1 MTETSARQ
9 GLRVPFSARS
19 SSCARAIAV
28 AALLS
33 WPSLMLLGG
42 CGGNNSST
50 QPITVSSPV
59 TVSSLLPSAGPV
71 WTSVEIN
78 GGNFGTS
85 TGTVSFNGAQ
95 AIITNWSPTSISAT
109 VPNGAGTGPVS
120 IATAGNQS
128 ATGPT
133 FTVIPPG
140 TSVIPINTMYYHP
153 HSGSLLAQLADDSGT
168 PPTPRQ
174 QAILMVNNNFQA
186 LAAMGMNAVSIP
198 LFDTDLWASQHG
210 GGLSYDPG
218 NPARALPQRAVA
230 QEILLRI
237 AAANNLKVVFVLSF
251 NPYRFS
257 TDGRPQWNGLADQY
271 GNSSNPPGAWDFIHA
286 AIDPAVYY
294 GPLSTTELSNTI
306 GIPDGPVGT
315 YFSDPRIAA
324 WLLAQEWNPAVSTHR
339 YAFNKYWQFFY
350 NLVHSN
356 GSQASLAGTYVI
368 GAPDNPGAS
377 AMVPTIKTFKQWFAP
392 GTGNPMLDLVGI
404 EFYVCANPSYNLA
417 NIYTDLGTMTDAMT
431 QQDTTDYPGDF
442 PIPAAQVFLAEGNS
456 CLTTNG
462 SQNEYVQLVNKFA
475 VDRGLKAVEW
485 WESDSL
491 EDGTPPDV
499 ATPMW
504 DLFTIS
510 FSSAGQRTFSGLAT
524 DLSWHVSTAT
534 TNFADPTTFT
544 AYPEAT
550 NDFPTDYGV
559 MTYPQPTMTG
569 IWLQQALASHTLTRN
584 VLFYANP
591 NPIQSGGTGLGPT
604 TASWD
609 ATEQSGVTSVEIHIG
624 SPNGTLLVAAG
635 PSASNSTNSVSN
647 GTVLYLQDVSG
658 GKALTSANTLS
669 TLTIEV
675 Q

>member
-9 GLRVPFSARS
+9 GLRVSFPARPS
-19 SSCARAIAV
+19 FCVHAIAV
-28 AALLS
+28 VALLS

-42 CGGNNSST
+42 CGGNGNTSST
-50 QPITVSSPV
+50 QSITVSA
-59 TVSSLLPSAGPV
+59 LLPTSGPV
-71 WTSVEIN
+71 WTSVEID
-78 GGNFGTS
+78 GENFGTS
-85 TGTVSFNGAQ
+85 TGTVKFNGAQ
-95 AIITNWSPTSISAT
+95 AIVTNWSATSISAI
-109 VPNGAGTGPVS
+109 VPNGTTSGPVS
-120 IATAGNQS
+120 VTTAGNQS
-128 ATGPT
+128 VSGPT
-133 FTVIPPG
+133 FTVIAPG
-140 TSVIPINTMYYHP
+140 PSLIPFNSVYYHV
-153 HSGSLLAQLADDSGT
+153 HSGSLLAQLADDTGT

-186 LAAMGMNAVSIP
+186 LAAMGLNAVSIS
-198 LFDTDLWASQHG
+198 LWDTDDWPSVVG
-210 GGLSYDPG
+210 GGISYDPA

-237 AAANNLKVVFVLSF
+237 AAANNLKVIFVLSLSE
-251 NPYRFS
+251 YRRS
-257 TDGRPQWNGLADQY
+257 TDGRAAWAGLADQY

-286 AIDPAVYY
+286 AIDPTAYY
-294 GPLSTTELSNTI
+294 GPLSTTELFNTI

-315 YFSDPRIAA
+315 YFDDPRIAA
-324 WLLAQEWNPAVSTHR
+324 WLLAPEWNPAVSTHR
-339 YAFNKYWQFFY
+339 LAFNKYWPYFY

-356 GSQASLAGTYVI
+356 GSQTSLAGTYVI

-377 AMVPTIKTFKQWFAP
+377 AMVPTIKTFKQWFAS
-392 GTGNPMLDLVGI
+392 GTANPMPDFVGF
-404 EFYVCANPSYNLA
+404 EFYVCANSSYNLP
-417 NIYTDLGTMTDAMT
+417 NIYTDLGTMADAMT
-431 QQDTTDYPGDF
+431 NQDTTDYPGDF
-442 PIPAAQVFLAEGNS
+442 SIPASQVFLGEGNS

-462 SQNEYVQLVNKFA
+462 GENEYVQLVNKFA

-491 EDGTPPDV
+491 QDGTPPDLAV
-499 ATPMW
+499 TPMW

-510 FSSAGQRTFSGLAT
+510 FTSAGQRTFSGLAA
-524 DLSWHVSTAT
+524 DLSWHQPNSM

-544 AYPEAT
+544 AIPEAT
-550 NDFPTDYGV
+550 NDLPTNYGV

-569 IWLQQALASHTLTRN
+569 TWLQQALANHTLTRN

-609 ATEQSGVTSVEIHIG
+609 ATQQSGVTSVEIHIG
-624 SPNGTLLVAAG
+624 SPNGTTLVAGG
-635 PSASNSTNSVSN
+635 PSGSAPTNSVSN

-669 TLTIEV
+669 TLTV
-675 Q
+675 QVQ